1 MIASRQPVEIQ
12 ALVQRY
18 EKQLEKSEGSFLDIV
33 IRSEGAVS
41 YQDIMMM
48 PVPSVKLLV
57 ERMNHRVEE
66 INKSNRGSRR

>member
-1 MIASRQPVEIQ
+1 LIASRQPVEIQ

-41 YQDIMMM
+41 YQDIMTM
-48 PVPSVKLLV
+48 PIDSIRLMV
-57 ERMNHRVEE
+57 ERMNLRVEE
-66 INKSNRGSRR
+66 INKSRKGGRQ

>member
-1 MIASRQPVEIQ
+1 MIAYRQPVEIQ

>member
-41 YQDIMMM
+41 YQDIMTM
-48 PVPSVKLLV
+48 PIDSIRLMV

-66 INKSNRGSRR
+66 INKSRKGGRQ

>member
-1 MIASRQPVEIQ
+1 LIASRQPVEIQ
-12 ALVQRY
+12 ELVQRY
-18 EKQLEKSEGSFLDIV
+18 EKQLEKSESSFLDIV

-48 PVPSVKLLV
+48 PVPAVKLLV

-66 INKSNRGSRR
+66 INKSSRGPRR

>member
-41 YQDIMMM
+41 YQDIMTM
-48 PVPSVKLLV
+48 PIDSIRLMV

-66 INKSNRGSRR
+66 INKSRKGGR